1 MKDKLA
7 LLKEKVYQLMQ
18 VTVSGF
24 ERAIGFRH
32 VFLRFL
38 KEERRLR
45 LQAAIRHAIRCRLA
59 FHNEVVCVT
68 NGATTT
74 I

>member
-18 VTVSGF
+18 VTVSGL

-38 KEERRLR
+38 KEERRASPTSCYLT
-45 LQAAIRHAIRCRLA
+45 CS
-59 FHNEVVCVT
+59 
-68 NGATTT
+68 
-74 I
+74 